1 MQHPTKER
9 NVVTEV
15 LDGSGNAQ
23 LTCLCYK
30 QAVGYPAITSLM
42 AMGASTAGGP
52 SKHGVSTGQMSN
64 RNQASKR
71 RIVTTQ
77 FLKENSEA
85 ALKRIDRNN
94 WVGKQQS
101 GLLKGQLLFPISSL
115 YLGSSSAQ
123 VEPE

>member
-1 MQHPTKER
+1 
-9 NVVTEV
+9 
-15 LDGSGNAQ
+15 
-23 LTCLCYK
+23 
-30 QAVGYPAITSLM
+30 LM

-52 SKHGVSTGQMSN
+52 SKHGLSTGQMSN

-94 WVGKQQS
+94 WVGSNRAVFSKVNY
-101 GLLKGQLLFPISSL
+101 FSL
-115 YLGSSSAQ
+115 SPRCTLAAHRH
-123 VEPE
+123 E